1 MNISAENNAVLE
13 TFVQSPLIYSSDPEN
28 IQATSLLDQFESDSD
43 VEFQSST
50 FQNVNI
56 SGKIIHYQKFIF

>member
-28 IQATSLLDQFESDSD
+28 IQATSLLGQFL
-43 VEFQSST
+43 SSLVI
-50 FQNVNI
+50 QQLSSKVKN
-56 SGKIIHYQKFIF
+56 YQKFLP